1 MSSLDYRKQ
10 RTRDLLNKWNLTST
24 NELFVS
30 WKIPSRFYT
39 NLQNAIK
46 LYISKALD
54 FDLVLDDTIFMELVD
69 KNRNNRKN
77 VTPNGAVVPKKE
89 YSLEYNLFLAAWC
102 AAVREMIAPDKKLL
116 KRFRL
121 TPNIRIK
128 YGLELDDNIGRGLD
142 TAIPHS
148 DAWVEGPWGMN
159 CHLPILGDTERNFL
173 NFYKLIDD
181 KKFTD
186 DFLVTSNTYNDMQ
199 WVLKYYEE
207 DKIIPK
213 KGFINIS
220 DYALIHNTKR
230 LPNCGTRISIDTT
243 IFVGDHDVHPDRVI
257 EYLDSIPEIGNDL
270 FVKCNISENSKHHEK
285 KTVFSNYTSGTLEHI
300 DLNNGLR

>member
-1 MSSLDYRKQ
+1 MSSLPYRKK
-10 RTRDLLNKWNLTST
+10 RIEDLKNQWKLTQV

-30 WKIPSRFYT
+30 WQIPSKIYL

-46 LYISKALD
+46 LYISKALN
-54 FDLVLDDTIFMELVD
+54 FDLVLEDKLFMDQVN
-69 KNRNNRKN
+69 KNRNYRKN

-89 YSLEYNLFLAAWC
+89 YILEYNLFLDAWC
-102 AAVREMIAPDKKLL
+102 SAVKEMISPNKELL

-128 YGLELDDNIGRGLD
+128 YGLELEDNIGRGLD

-159 CHLPILGDTERNFL
+159 CHLPILGDTEKNFL
-173 NFYKLIDD
+173 NFYKIIDD
-181 KKFTD
+181 KEFTD
-186 DFLVTSNTYNDMQ
+186 DFLLTSDTYNDMQ

-207 DKIIPK
+207 DKIIPQE
-213 KGFINIS
+213 GFINIS

-243 IFVGDHDVHPDRVI
+243 IFVGDHDVHPDRVV
-257 EYLDSIPEIGNDL
+257 EYLDNIPEIGNSL
-270 FVKCNISENSKHHEK
+270 FVGCNISEDNKPHEK
-285 KTVFSNYTSGTLEHI
+285 KTVFSNYTSGTLKHI
-300 DLNNGLR
+300 NLNNNFK